1 MLVGKVFPQPS
12 AHPSWCGHP
21 LYCTR
26 EWRSLSSTG
35 STPKAFP
42 DELPYLVAWTL
53 GLSFCWKSAYLEEIA
68 HGDCCN
74 HTGDDGC
81 RRYQL
86 QGIRAAGWPLSLPSS
101 GVTWG
106 KCCSTVTALLQHTP
120 GRSTIF
126 VLGQTRA
133 KEWTAKLTHR
143 DASKSPTALPVTLR
157 F

>member
-1 MLVGKVFPQPS
+1 MVWASSVLHEGMKEPQQ
-12 AHPSWCGHP
+12 HWIH
-21 LYCTR
+21 
-26 EWRSLSSTG
+26 
-35 STPKAFP
+35 PKAFP
-42 DELPYLVAWTL
+42 GELPYLVAWTF

-106 KCCSTVTALLQHTP
+106 RCCSTVTALLQHTP

-143 DASKSPTALPVTLR
+143 DASKSPLLFQWPWG
-157 F
+157 FNISEEH